1 MSSTLIRGGTIVTAL
16 DTYKADIRI
25 RDGRIDEIGHSLQRG
40 PRDGV
45 VDASGKLVMPGG
57 IDPHTH
63 MELPFMG
70 TTACD
75 SFFTGT
81 RAGLVGGTTSIVDFV
96 IPSRGQSL
104 LEALDIWNKKAEGAA
119 GDYAFHMVVTWWD
132 ESVEREMEICVK
144 EHGITSFKTFMAYKG
159 ALGIDDNELYNVMKK
174 AKELNAM
181 TTLHCENADLVD
193 NLVAQHIDAGLIA
206 PKYHATSRPP
216 EVEGEA
222 TGRAIALARMA
233 NEPIYIVH
241 LTCDNAL
248 SRVRDARYRGQTVW
262 AETCIQYLLLDD
274 SVYEGPDFEGAKYVM
289 SPPIRPAGH
298 QEIMWN
304 GVKAGLLQTVATDH
318 CPFMFNGQKDMGRD
332 SFAKIPNGGP
342 GVQERM
348 SLLWTHGVKTGRLT
362 RNEFVAVASTNAAKL
377 FDLYP
382 RKGAIQLGA
391 DADLVVWD
399 PDAQWTITVDGMAS
413 EIDYTMFEGW
423 EVQGRADKVL
433 QRGEIVVD
441 GGDWCGNEDDGVYLR
456 RTPTG
461 HNT

>member
-16 DTYKADIRI
+16 DTYKADVRV
-25 RDGRIDEIGHSLQRG
+25 RDGRIDEIGHSLLRG
-40 PRDGV
+40 PHDGV
-45 VDASGKLVMPGG
+45 IDAAGKLIMPGG

-119 GDYAFHMVVTWWD
+119 GDFAFHMVVTWWD
-132 ESVEREMEICVK
+132 ETVAREMEICVK

-193 NLVAQHIDAGLIA
+193 NLVKQHIDAGLVA

-216 EVEGEA
+216 EVEAEA

-241 LTCDNAL
+241 LTCEDSL
-248 SRVRDARYRGQTVW
+248 SQVRDARYRGQSVW

-274 SVYEGPDFEGAKYVM
+274 SVYEGPGFEGAKYVM

-298 QEIMWN
+298 QEALWR
-304 GVKAGLLQTVATDH
+304 GLKAGLLQTVATDH
-318 CPFMFNGQKDMGRD
+318 CPFMFNGQKDMGKD
-332 SFAKIPNGGP
+332 NFSKIPNGGP

-362 RNEFVAVASTNAAKL
+362 PNEFVAVSSTNAAKL

-382 RKGAIQLGA
+382 RKGCIQLGA

-399 PDAQWTITVDGMAS
+399 PDVAWTITADAMAS

-423 EVQGRADKVL
+423 EVQGKADKVL
-433 QRGEIVVD
+433 LRGEIVVD
-441 GGDWCGNEDDGVYLR
+441 SGDWCGNEDDGTYLR
-456 RTPTG
+456 RRPSG
-461 HNT
+461 MNL